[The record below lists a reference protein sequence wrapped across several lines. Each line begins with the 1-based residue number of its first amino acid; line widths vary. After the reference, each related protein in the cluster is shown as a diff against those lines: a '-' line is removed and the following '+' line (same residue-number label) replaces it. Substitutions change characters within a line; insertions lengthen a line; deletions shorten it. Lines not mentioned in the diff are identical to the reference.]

1 MVINSRR
8 SNGSKSSRGV
18 YKIVSL
24 AAEPYLTSACTP
36 LPIESRRT
44 PPSPLPT
51 TPRRRSPPRRTG
63 TPLPTAPRRRSTVST
78 PQQAR
83 FIMAGS
89 GGSINDDLRHC
100 GFVPDDDDGDGD
112 GDGGPYTQPTTTSA
126 PAPLLPPEGALRQ
139 APLAPTLV
147 LVAPPRGRGC

>member
-1 MVINSRR
+1 MVVNSRG

-18 YKIVSL
+18 YKIDSF
-24 AAEPYLTSACTP
+24 ATEPYLTSARTALRSP
-36 LPIESRRT
+36 IPIESRRT

-51 TPRRRSPPRRTG
+51 APRRRSPPCHAGTPLPTVPRRHSPLRHTR

-89 GGSINDDLRHC
+89 RGSINDDLQHC
-100 GFVPDDDDGDGD
+100 GFVPDDDNGDGD
-112 GDGGPYTQPTTTSA
+112 DGPYM
-126 PAPLLPPEGALRQ
+126 
-139 APLAPTLV
+139 
-147 LVAPPRGRGC
+147 